1 MDSLIAKHKIKLADP
16 LIIPLQECLS
26 ESYLDGIGIENPQ
39 IPNDPEL
46 PLLLDKV
53 RPIHEVVKVEY
64 FLPGCPPSA
73 DVFWKF
79 LTDLIDGREFVLP
92 YELVHYD

>member
-1 MDSLIAKHKIKLADP
+1 MRNHIKLED
-16 LIIPLQECLS
+16 CLK
-26 ESYLDGIGIENPQ
+26 EAYLDGIGVENPQ
-39 IPNDPEL
+39 IPNDIEL
-46 PLLLDKV
+46 PLLLDQV
-53 RPIHEVVKVEY
+53 HPIHEVVKVDY

-79 LTDLIDGREFVLP
+79 LTDLLAGKEPSLP

>member
-1 MDSLIAKHKIKLADP
+1 
-16 LIIPLQECLS
+16 
-26 ESYLDGIGIENPQ
+26 
-39 IPNDPEL
+39 L

-53 RPIHEVVKVEY
+53 RPIHEVVKIDY

-79 LTDLIDGREFVLP
+79 LTDLIDVVSLRCLMNWFIMIDLLMEMA
-92 YELVHYD
+92 